1 MPSTPRI
8 AAGLAPKRPNPKA
21 DPAPFLLRGG
31 THPKGDIWGFW
42 QERVW
47 NQLGQDSP
55 IRRVPAPSS
64 HESNTWNP
72 PAPLSSPHPDNSQK
86 PMPDPQKPAKDSKKP
101 ATVVENAL
109 AAPEKSP
116 FKQTGLSFGDAPVAP
131 ADRIHPFFYVKK
143 PAPRDD
149 HNLCMRPKP
158 RPEILNYNDLHNYK
172 DRGTETPYPRERRPT
187 FGVFHIDGFNATSIL
202 ISDSFHNLHSGEPKI
217 CGRTAAK
224 VKVHALYG
232 LAIKSRHDVDSIVD
246 LAGTEGVKDVNMGV
260 ERKAEGQQINKGL
273 EEVGRCLN
281 SLTGSGPIV
290 ATSTFPNILRQNSG
304 DRCRTA

>member
-1 MPSTPRI
+1 MRAPAVVCTSSATLKSSFGAVLILKAIFGTFGRNASGTSSVKTPPSVECR
-8 AAGLAPKRPNPKA
+8 
-21 DPAPFLLRGG
+21 
-31 THPKGDIWGFW
+31 
-42 QERVW
+42 Q
-47 NQLGQDSP
+47 
-55 IRRVPAPSS
+55 PSS
-64 HESNTWNP
+64 HEFNTWNP
-72 PAPLSSPHPDNSQK
+72 PAPLSSPHPDSSQE

-149 HNLCMRPKP
+149 HNLW
-158 RPEILNYNDLHNYK
+158 
-172 DRGTETPYPRERRPT
+172 TETFLIVESSTDGIISATFRSLGPIREKGDQRSESS
-187 FGVFHIDGFNATSIL
+187 TSMASMPLRSSYLIASTICIL
-202 ISDSFHNLHSGEPKI
+202 ESPKYAEEP
-217 CGRTAAK
+217 
-224 VKVHALYG
+224 LPN

-281 SLTGSGPIV
+281 SLIGSGPIV